1 MGMRM
6 KASAS
11 ARAASAKNSKQ
22 ALQRLFAYLKPYK
35 IGLIAVFLLIALSTA
50 FMVSGPYLLG
60 QAIDRYIA
68 QKDLAGLAVISL
80 KMAAVYAGMWLS
92 GVSYGRIMAKIAQK
106 TMYALRKDLA
116 THLQTLSLNF
126 FDRQSTGD
134 LMSRLTNDMDAISN
148 LLAQNI
154 VQFINGLF
162 SLTSVLAVMIILNGW
177 LTLAALATLPLMV
190 ILAAAVG
197 VRARPAFRNLQKSL
211 GKLNGLMEENLSGQQ
226 VVIAYGQQDAA
237 IADFAAAN
245 AKAKA
250 RGIHAQTLTGIM
262 MPLMMVLGN
271 LNMAVVAGVG
281 AFMAINGVAGVTV
294 GLIAAFTNYARNMA
308 RPINQ
313 MSNLY
318 FTIIAALAGAERI
331 FDILDEVPA
340 VQDAPN
346 AAPLVNAVGRVEF
359 KNVNFGYNPN
369 TPVLKNISLHAKPG
383 EMIALVGPTGAGKT
397 TLINV
402 LTRFYDIQSG
412 EITIDG
418 HEIRTLQ
425 QDSLRRQLG
434 IVLQEMFLFA
444 DTVMEN
450 IRYGNLNATDD
461 EVIAAAK
468 MANAHQFIRRL
479 PHGYQTKLTERG
491 NNLSQGQ
498 RQLLAIARAILAD
511 PRILILDEATSSV
524 DTRTEARIQEA
535 LLRLMAGRASF
546 VIAHR
551 LSAVR
556 SADAILVLNNGKI
569 IERGTHKDLL
579 AQKGFYHNL
588 YISQFRGQMRAPAE
602 KHYEQQSLQLPT

>member
-6 KASAS
+6 KASAN

-22 ALQRLFAYLKPYK
+22 ALRRLFAYLKPYK
-35 IGLIAVFLLIALSTA
+35 IGLIAVFALIALSTA
-50 FMVSGPYLLG
+50 FMVTGPYLLSK
-60 QAIDRYIA
+60 AIDQHIA
-68 QKDLAGLAVISL
+68 QKDLAGLVIVSIQ
-80 KMAAVYAGMWLS
+80 MAAVYAGMWIS
-92 GVSYGRIMAKIAQK
+92 GVLYGRIMAKIAQK
-106 TMYALRKDLA
+106 AMYALRKNLE

-126 FDRQSTGD
+126 FDHQSTGD

-154 VQFINGLF
+154 VQFLNGLF
-162 SLTSVLAVMIILNGW
+162 SLVSILAVMIILNAW
-177 LTLAALATLPLMV
+177 LTLATLATLPIMF
-190 ILAAAVG
+190 ILVAVVG
-197 VRARPAFRNLQKSL
+197 VRARPAFRGLQGSL

-245 AKAKA
+245 ADAKA
-250 RGIHAQTLTGIM
+250 QGIRAQTLTGIM

-281 AFMAINGVAGVTV
+281 AFMVISGVGGVTV
-294 GLIAAFTNYARNMA
+294 GLIAAFTSYARNMA

-331 FDILDEVPA
+331 FDVLDEVPA

-346 AAPLVNAVGRVEF
+346 APPLVDAVGRVRFE
-359 KNVNFGYNPN
+359 NVNFGYQAD
-369 TPVLKNISLHAKPG
+369 TPVLKNISLRAKPG

-412 EITIDG
+412 EIYIDG
-418 HEIRTLQ
+418 HEIKTVQ

-450 IRYGNLNATDD
+450 IRYGNLDASDD

-468 MANAHQFIRRL
+468 MANADQFIRRL
-479 PHGYQTKLTERG
+479 PHSYQTELTERG

-556 SADAILVLNNGKI
+556 SADAILVLNHGEI
-569 IERGTHKDLL
+569 IERGAHNDLL

-588 YISQFRGQMRAPAE
+588 YISQFRGQAHTSAN
-602 KHYEQQSLQLPT
+602 HYE

>member
-1 MGMRM
+1 MR
-6 KASAS
+6 ASSS
-11 ARAASAKNSKQ
+11 ARTASVKNSKQ
-22 ALQRLFAYLKPYK
+22 ALRRLFAYLKPYQ
-35 IGLIAVFLLIALSTA
+35 IGLVAVFLLIALSA
-50 FMVSGPYLLG
+50 VFMVSGPYLLG

-68 QKDLAGLAVISL
+68 QKDLAGLAIISL
-80 KMAAVYAGMWLS
+80 KMAAVYAGMWIS
-92 GVSYGRIMAKIAQK
+92 GVSYGRLMAKIAQK
-106 TMYALRKDLA
+106 AMYALRRDLE

-148 LLAQNI
+148 LLSQNI
-154 VQFINGLF
+154 AQFFNGLF
-162 SLTSVLAVMIILNGW
+162 SLISVLTMMIILNGW
-177 LTLAALATLPLMV
+177 LTLAALSTLPIMFALV
-190 ILAAAVG
+190 AVVG

-237 IADFAAAN
+237 IADFTAAN
-245 AKAKA
+245 ADAKA
-250 RGIHAQTLTGIM
+250 RGINAQTLTGVM

-271 LNMAVVAGVG
+271 LNMAVVAGAG
-281 AFMAINGVAGVTV
+281 AFMAINGIGGVTV
-294 GLIAAFTNYARNMA
+294 GLIAAFINYARNMA

-331 FDILDEVPA
+331 FDVLDEVPA

-346 AAPLVNAVGRVEF
+346 AAPLVDAVGRVEF
-359 KNVNFGYNPN
+359 ENVYFSYNPD

-418 HEIRTLQ
+418 HEIKTLQ

-434 IVLQEMFLFA
+434 IVLQEMFLFSA
-444 DTVMEN
+444 TVMEN
-450 IRYGNLNATDD
+450 IRYGNLEATDE

-468 MANAHQFIRRL
+468 MANADQFIRRL
-479 PHGYQTKLTERG
+479 PHGYQTELTERG

-556 SADAILVLNNGKI
+556 SADAILVLNNGEI
-569 IERGTHKDLL
+569 IERGTHNNLL
-579 AQKGFYHNL
+579 AQKGFYYNL
-588 YISQFRGQMRAPAE
+588 YISQFRGQDHPDEQRA
-602 KHYEQQSLQLPT
+602 LQPPT